1 MALTSLLYD
10 SESPSLFLK
19 SLETTYNDNQVFEEK
34 KIANETNK
42 NITDML
48 SKIISQNEEIKQK
61 LEKMLTFNISG

>member
-19 SLETTYNDNQVFEEK
+19 SLETTYSDNQVFEE
-34 KIANETNK
+34 K

-48 SKIISQNEEIKQK
+48 SKIISHNEEIK
-61 LEKMLTFNISG
+61 EKMITYVSNKE